1 MKKKILCGT
10 ICILLLLALFGCGG
24 SNSAAINKGET
35 YLDGSWYNDDLNI
48 GYNFFPNGTGFQ
60 FIGSTVNPIRYGFYG
75 DALYVSVFDGEAQ
88 PLPYSEEGDNL
99 KIFGFMFYPVEDDP
113 AVAASVE
120 ALLAEQSL
128 TEEQKQSK
136 ESGSSPLMKVF
147 LILSLAVV
155 VFVLFL
161 FVWVRK
167 KKLQQKG
174 PQ

>member
-1 MKKKILCGT
+1 MKKRIVCGLV
-10 ICILLLLALFGCGG
+10 CVLLLLALVGCGG
-24 SNSAAINKGET
+24 SNPNPINKGET
-35 YLDGSWYNDDLNI
+35 YLDGSWYNEDLNI

-60 FIGSTVNPIRYGFYG
+60 FIGSTVNPIRYGFFG
-75 DALYVSVFDGEAQ
+75 DALYVSVFDEEAQ

-128 TEEQKQSK
+128 TEEQKQTGESK
-136 ESGSSPLMKVF
+136 KSPFMTVF

-167 KKLQQKG
+167 KKLQSK
-174 PQ
+174 